1 MRYLCDS
8 DLLIDFLKER
18 RAAVSILTPLLE
30 DGLWVSLIV
39 IGEVY
44 DGVLR
49 ERDPDEAERQL
60 LNVLERMSVV
70 GLDLDSVRIFGHW
83 RGHFRTTGQKIG
95 DNDLFIAATALRH
108 DLTLVTRNR
117 RHFDRIPG
125 LRLHEADTAS

>member
-49 ERDPDEAERQL
+49 ERDPDEAER
-60 LNVLERMSVV
+60 
-70 GLDLDSVRIFGHW
+70 
-83 RGHFRTTGQKIG
+83 
-95 DNDLFIAATALRH
+95 
-108 DLTLVTRNR
+108 
-117 RHFDRIPG
+117 
-125 LRLHEADTAS
+125 